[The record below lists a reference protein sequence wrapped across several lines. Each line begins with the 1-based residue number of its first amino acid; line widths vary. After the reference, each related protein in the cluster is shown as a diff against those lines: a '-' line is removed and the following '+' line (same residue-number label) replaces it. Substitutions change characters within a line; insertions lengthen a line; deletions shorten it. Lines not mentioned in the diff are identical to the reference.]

1 VFTACTRRSPP
12 IVVHGVVEDGKIQ
25 EILPSGKK
33 GGVICNQQQLNPN
46 FSTRLFRSVGLR
58 AGLESSILVKDP
70 NSQLVQP
77 VYVKK
82 QDLFSINQ
90 RVLGQNES
98 LTIRRSLGED
108 FANQNLG
115 IVELDEIHKI
125 CISERFHSLDQIK
138 IGNINLIKYRDKW
151 HKVKSE
157 LRGGS
162 LEVAVCDQF
171 AIKYLR
177 QGKPADLNLRSAR
190 AVDNLLK
197 KINERNEVIGIEK
210 RPISP
215 MRIRSFRTY
224 DVNESGKVTK
234 NVHWK
239 AVQVEKSFIS
249 DCKNALRKKWIEKQE
264 VCSLAAYLVEGSK
277 TLIEERVYPLDVKL
291 ANIAYLGR
299 GRAAHI
305 DLRGF
310 WDRNSPT
317 AQDDIFSYVRYVSKE
332 SKMMMSTS
340 SLDRKEEIAHKIH
353 VFLLG
358 ECLTRLATGKS
369 YYRVDEDGKRF
380 IFNSPNQ
387 ETLDFMR
394 NPDSCY
400 SQSQKGVIRKMMA
413 KNIDERP
420 FIQEVALHFPPSL
433 KGCVGSLS
441 KHHWETE

>member
-1 VFTACTRRSPP
+1 MFTACTRRSPP
-12 IVVHGVVEDGKIQ
+12 IVIHGVVEDGKIE

-33 GGVICNQQQLNPN
+33 GGIICNQQQLNPN
-46 FSTRLFRSVGLR
+46 FSVRLFRSVGLR
-58 AGLESSILVKDP
+58 AHLESSILVKDP
-70 NSQLVQP
+70 NSQVAQP
-77 VYVKK
+77 VYIKK
-82 QDLFSINQ
+82 QDLFSVTQ

-98 LTIRRSLGED
+98 LTVRRSLEED

-125 CISERFHSLDQIK
+125 CISERLHSLDRIK
-138 IGNINLIKYRDKW
+138 IGDINLIKYRDKW
-151 HKVKSE
+151 HKVRSE
-157 LRGGS
+157 AAGAS
-162 LEVAVCDQF
+162 LEVAICDQF

-177 QGKPADLNLRSAR
+177 EGKAIDLNLRSAR
-190 AVDNLLK
+190 AVDDLLK
-197 KINERNEVIGIEK
+197 KINEHNQVIGVEK

-215 MRIRSFRTY
+215 MRIRLFRTY

-239 AVQVEKSFIS
+239 AVQVEKSFVS
-249 DCKNALRKKWIEKQE
+249 DCKNALRKKWIEKEE
-264 VCSLAAYLVEGSK
+264 VCSLAACLVEGSK
-277 TLIEERVYPLDVKL
+277 TLIEAGVYPLDVKL

-299 GRAAHI
+299 GKAAHI
-305 DLRGF
+305 DLRGS

-317 AQDDIFSYVRYVSKE
+317 ADNDIFSHVQYVSEE
-332 SKMMMSTS
+332 SKMMASAS

-369 YYRVDEDGKRF
+369 YYRPDEDGKRF
-380 IFNSPNQ
+380 VFNSPNQ
-387 ETLDFMR
+387 ETLDFMG

-400 SQSQKGVIRKMMA
+400 SQSQKGIIQKMMA
-413 KNIDERP
+413 RNIGERP

-433 KGCVGSLS
+433 KGHIGSLS
-441 KHHWETE
+441 KHPWE